1 MAKEG
6 SVSVD
11 AQFIGLESATKF
23 GNEFLTYILWA
34 SVPKGRTLK
43 IGELTLKGD
52 RRQVVATTALHT
64 FAMLVTAEPYA
75 AVMQPS
81 NVVVLK
87 GGAPG
92 GDATQLRFNW

>member
-1 MAKEG
+1 MTPSSSA
-6 SVSVD
+6 ST
-11 AQFIGLESATKF
+11 SATKF

-34 SVPKGRTLK
+34 SVPKDAPYK

-75 AVMQPS
+75 AVTQPS

-87 GGAPG
+87 GGMHLSGARNADG
-92 GDATQLRFNW
+92 VRFNC